1 MPFYY
6 IWFVKNYFNYFL
18 WIVWAVFLYNALY
31 NQYIIYTF
39 GYPNNPFSTGFF
51 NNPEP
56 FVRTT
61 EFYYVVVF
69 IITIIICFRF
79 NVKNKD

>member
-1 MPFYY
+1 
-6 IWFVKNYFNYFL
+6 VKNYFNYFL
-18 WIVWAVFLYNALY
+18 WIVWAVFLYNALD
-31 NQYIIYTF
+31 NQYIIYTYD
-39 GYPNNPFSTGFF
+39 GYYSNPFSTGFF

-56 FVRTT
+56 FVRKT

-79 NVKNKD
+79 DVENKD